1 MNIFTKFNISI
12 IIMTFI
18 IVICM
23 MSCIIG
29 IMDVR
34 KDSIGITDTIETNNI
49 ETTKAVETEKVIEE
63 NITESI
69 RFRSV
74 SFDNPIFEETTIS
87 NIETDSNYEPDV
99 SLSEKDNDPVLEISI
114 NEELVF
120 PKEET
125 VEIDS
130 IDASSEIIEEAES
143 DNSISISEIK
153 DVKTEIS
160 VNYTVSNNGTKYIIQ
175 NGDNWYNIATKY
187 YGTGELFKA
196 LQKYNNIE
204 GYIHAG
210 MEIIIPSKDD
220 PELIKINEDITEQF
234 AKSLKE
240 FQDSVKGTTIKAG
253 TNEEYQY
260 GTRMNPAV
268 DITIPSGSDMKN
280 YTGEVDTS
288 NYELV
293 GAWRI
298 TGYTPGCVHCC
309 ESAEGITASGVKAIN
324 GYTVATGPS
333 IPFGTTLYI
342 EGYGYYVVEDRGPKD
357 GLIDICCPT
366 HEDCGPVTK
375 RGVNVYIVPNN

>member
-12 IIMTFI
+12 IIMTVI

-23 MSCIIG
+23 IICIMG
-29 IMDVR
+29 MTDER
-34 KDSIGITDTIETNNI
+34 KDSIGINDTT
-49 ETTKAVETEKVIEE
+49 ETTIIEE
-63 NITESI
+63 TTESI
-69 RFRSV
+69 NTDYIEGDIKESVRFRAIY
-74 SFDNPIFEETTIS
+74 FNNPEFEEEIITS
-87 NIETDSNYEPDV
+87 NIEADFSYEPNIE
-99 SLSEKDNDPVLEISI
+99 LSEKDNGSELEESI
-114 NEELVF
+114 NEEIVF
-120 PKEET
+120 PEEET
-125 VEIDS
+125 IEVIEQPSIVEKPKP
-130 IDASSEIIEEAES
+130 
-143 DNSISISEIK
+143 DNSVLVSEIK
-153 DVKTEIS
+153 DVKAEIPT
-160 VNYTVSNNGTKYIIQ
+160 NYTVSNNGTKYTIQ
-175 NGDNWYNIATKY
+175 NGDNWYTIATKY

-196 LQKYNNIE
+196 LQKYNKIE

-220 PELIKINEDITEQF
+220 PELLKINEDIANQF

-253 TNEEYQY
+253 TNGEYQY

-268 DITIPSGSDMKN
+268 DITVPDGSDMKN

-288 NYELV
+288 GYELV

-324 GYTVATGPS
+324 GYTVAAGPS
-333 IPFGTTLYI
+333 LPFGTTIYI
-342 EGYGYYVVEDRGPKD
+342 EGYGYYVVEDRGPRD

>member
-12 IIMTFI
+12 IIMTVI

-23 MSCIIG
+23 AICIIMG
-29 IMDVR
+29 MTDER
-34 KDSIGITDTIETNNI
+34 KDYIGINDTTENNTN
-49 ETTKAVETEKVIEE
+49 EETECIESIDTSE
-63 NITESI
+63 SIEVDESESI
-69 RFRSV
+69 RFKTIC
-74 SFDNPIFEETTIS
+74 FDNPEFEEITTS
-87 NIETDSNYEPDV
+87 NIETDF
-99 SLSEKDNDPVLEISI
+99 KDNNSETEVSIDEEIVI
-114 NEELVF
+114 PEETTEIVEQPIL
-120 PKEET
+120 KEEPKP
-125 VEIDS
+125 
-130 IDASSEIIEEAES
+130 
-143 DNSISISEIK
+143 DNSVLVSEIK
-153 DVKTEIS
+153 DVKAEIS
-160 VNYTVSNNGTKYIIQ
+160 IDYTVSNNGTKYTIQ
-175 NGDNWYNIATKY
+175 NGDNWYTIATKY

-220 PELIKINEDITEQF
+220 PELIKINEDIANQF

-253 TNEEYQY
+253 TNGEYQY

-268 DITIPSGSDMKN
+268 DITVPDGSDMKN

-288 NYELV
+288 GYDLV

-324 GYTVATGPS
+324 GYTVAAGPS
-333 IPFGTTLYI
+333 LPFGTTIYI
-342 EGYGYYVVEDRGPKD
+342 EGYGYYVVEDRGPRD

>member
-12 IIMTFI
+12 IIMTVI

-23 MSCIIG
+23 AICIIIG
-29 IMDVR
+29 MTDER
-34 KDSIGITDTIETNNI
+34 KDSIGIND
-49 ETTKAVETEKVIEE
+49 TTKNNTNKETEGIESIDTSE
-63 NITESI
+63 SIEVDESESI
-69 RFRSV
+69 RFKAIC
-74 SFDNPIFEETTIS
+74 FDNPEFEEITTS
-87 NIETDSNYEPDV
+87 NIETDF
-99 SLSEKDNDPVLEISI
+99 KDNNSETEVSIDEEIIIS
-114 NEELVF
+114 EETTEIVEQPIL
-120 PKEET
+120 KEEPK
-125 VEIDS
+125 
-130 IDASSEIIEEAES
+130 S
-143 DNSISISEIK
+143 DNSVLVSEIK
-153 DVKTEIS
+153 DTKPEIPA
-160 VNYTVSNNGTKYIIQ
+160 NYTVSNNGTKYTIQ
-175 NGDNWYNIATKY
+175 NGDNWYTIATKY

-220 PELIKINEDITEQF
+220 PELIKINEDIANQF

-253 TNEEYQY
+253 TNGEYQY

-268 DITIPSGSDMKN
+268 DITVPDGSDMKN
-280 YTGEVDTS
+280 YTEKVDTS
-288 NYELV
+288 GYELV

-324 GYTVATGPS
+324 GYTVAAGPS
-333 IPFGTTLYI
+333 IPFGTTIYI
-342 EGYGYYVVEDRGPKD
+342 EGYGYYVVEDRGPRD

-366 HEDCGPVTK
+366 HDDCGPVTK